1 MTVGFGS
8 MARSHGIGGDA
19 RSVVPK
25 ASNVGVGSE
34 AIGSMAI

>member
-1 MTVGFGS
+1 

-19 RSVVPK
+19 RPVVQE

-34 AIGSMAI
+34 AIGSMAM